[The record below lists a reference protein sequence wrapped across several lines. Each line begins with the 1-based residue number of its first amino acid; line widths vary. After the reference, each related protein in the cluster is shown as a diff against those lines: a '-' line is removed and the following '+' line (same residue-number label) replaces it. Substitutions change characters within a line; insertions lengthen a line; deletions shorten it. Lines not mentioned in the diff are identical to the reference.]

1 MSFFNRRKDNDDFE
15 QNGYDNNFDRD
26 YEVNTGGV
34 NHNGIPQ
41 SGHPKYN
48 NDNVV
53 NRRDAYGR
61 QDAFPQQRDY
71 GANYR
76 NDNYRQSQQRYNNDI
91 APSSREAYTR
101 GISNGAYF
109 NPNYD
114 NYGVQNPAQQS
125 IPNPYQPQQNVA
137 NPKENIAGYNIVVST
152 PHNFQDVKSLIISLR
167 NNQSVIVDIGNI
179 VESDAYRI
187 MDYLSGAIFA
197 LNGSIQKIAKN
208 MYALAPH
215 GASIQIPHDIQNRMK
230 EDNK

>member
-1 MSFFNRRKDNDDFE
+1 MGFFNRRKDNEDFE

-26 YEVNTGGV
+26 YEVNP
-34 NHNGIPQ
+34 NNIPQ
-41 SGHPKYN
+41 SGQPKYN

-61 QDAFPQQRDY
+61 QDSFPQSREY
-71 GANYR
+71 GVNYR
-76 NDNYRQSQQRYNNDI
+76 NDNYRQPPQRYNNDVP
-91 APSSREAYTR
+91 PSSREAYTR

-114 NYGVQNPAQQS
+114 NYGMQNPSQQPL
-125 IPNPYQPQQNVA
+125 PNSYQSQQNVT
-137 NPKENIAGYNIVVST
+137 PKENIVGYNIVVST
-152 PHNFQDVKSLIISLR
+152 PHNFQDVKSLIVSLR